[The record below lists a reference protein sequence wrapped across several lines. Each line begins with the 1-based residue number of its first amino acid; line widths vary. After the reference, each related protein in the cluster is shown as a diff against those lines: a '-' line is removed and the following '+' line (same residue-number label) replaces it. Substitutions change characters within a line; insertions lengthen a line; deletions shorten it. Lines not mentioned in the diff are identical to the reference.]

1 MSRIKILTMLFITFL
16 VATVAS
22 VALYQ
27 SWVDSYQE
35 EVLGPQMKRQLNVVN
50 SAIELFAFSKTNK
63 ASRHVNDATKLLQ
76 AFEDKD
82 LKKRRNRVHD
92 ELNVLHRVKEA
103 IKTAAVVAA
112 VDMKGKAFVRA
123 DNPNW
128 EEDWSKVKPVQIALK
143 GSSSHGFVMLEKKPH
158 IVLAVPVVKQALILP
173 EKAEK
178 DDDDDNEDDEKKGK
192 AAPKRSKCPEGR
204 RWACWRP
211 CAQRNKKRKCI
222 RYAKKKRCGC
232 IRIRHRK
239 KTGMVVPKVV
249 PSRRAQGAP
258 DDKATP
264 KPKKKAVKGSKQLGV
279 IVLAYLLDDRLALA
293 LQRSA
298 GMDLAFV
305 SGKGRLLGSTLQGR
319 LRDSFLKALQ
329 KDSSSKKTT
338 KAVSLVH
345 LMPLNDVHPHASI
358 RSKIKR
364 LSGTEIV
371 VLRPLSGI
379 YNLFQS
385 YVMWIGTLGGLSFL
399 LSLVLL
405 FPFVS
410 RFRRDLEAIE
420 DGVLET
426 YNTGNLR
433 VQFNPKSADLL
444 GPLAVSLNQLYAQLR
459 GEPDEEDD
467 ELKRSGDWDLEGLGV
482 DERIVSGTFPVPQEI
497 HEATAVE
504 EKAPQVEEETP
515 QPEEEAAPNP
525 QDWIESLLSNPD
537 AHYADV
543 FVRYVN
549 AKKELG
555 EDTSKLNEERFV
567 QKLHKNAEV
576 CMTQYEDCRGV
587 LFDIA
592 VKDNKVILKPQ
603 LIPKE

>member
-16 VATVAS
+16 VATGAS

-27 SWVDSYQE
+27 NWVHSYQE

-63 ASRHVNDATKLLQ
+63 ASRHVNDASKLLQ

-82 LKKRRNRVHD
+82 PKKRRNRVHD
-92 ELNVLHRVKEA
+92 ELNVLHRVKEG

-128 EEDWSKVKPVQIALK
+128 EADWSKVKPVQMALK

-178 DDDDDNEDDEKKGK
+178 DDDDEDDEKKGK
-192 AAPKRSKCPEGR
+192 AAPKRRKCPEGR
-204 RWACWRP
+204 RYACWRP
-211 CAQRNKKRKCI
+211 CVKRNKTRKCL

-232 IRIRHRK
+232 IRIRRRK
-239 KTGMVVPKVV
+239 KTGMVAPLVV
-249 PSRRAQGAP
+249 RSRRAQGAP

-293 LQRSA
+293 LRRSA

-305 SGKGRLLGSTLQGR
+305 SGKGTLLGSTLQGR
-319 LRDSFLKALQ
+319 LRDGFLKALK
-329 KDSSSKKTT
+329 KDSSKT
-338 KAVSLVH
+338 KAKAASSSIH
-345 LMPLNDVHPHASI
+345 LMSLSSMHPHASI

-364 LSGTEIV
+364 IPSTEIV
-371 VLRPLSGI
+371 VLRPLGGI

-405 FPFVS
+405 FPIIS

-444 GPLAVSLNQLYAQLR
+444 GPLAVSLNKLYAQLR

-482 DERIVSGTFPVPQEI
+482 DERIVSGTFPVPTEVYEEPAAQEEPAPAKE
-497 HEATAVE
+497 EA
-504 EKAPQVEEETP
+504 P
-515 QPEEEAAPNP
+515 QPEEEPATNP

-543 FVRYVN
+543 FVRYVS

-555 EDTSKLNEERFV
+555 EDTSKLNEERFI
-567 QKLHKNAEV
+567 QKLHKNAEA